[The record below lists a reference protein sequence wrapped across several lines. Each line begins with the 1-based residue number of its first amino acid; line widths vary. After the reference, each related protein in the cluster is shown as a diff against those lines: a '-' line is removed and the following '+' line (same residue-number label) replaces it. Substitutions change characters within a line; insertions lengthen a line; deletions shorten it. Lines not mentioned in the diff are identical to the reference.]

1 MSELDM
7 IMFELGLFG
16 VIILAVAYWAVLWLM
31 GRREDVLHGEYV
43 EGRQQADKPV
53 RSAIKPQPVRPI
65 FPEPPARPAYPARP
79 AVPPPPARAARPQHQ
94 TFQPERLQSLLNAIK
109 RDLDPLVP
117 K

>member
-1 MSELDM
+1 MAELDM
-7 IMFELGLFG
+7 NMFELGLFG

-31 GRREDVLHGEYV
+31 GRREDVLHGEFV

-65 FPEPPARPAYPARP
+65 FPEPPARPAFPP
-79 AVPPPPARAARPQHQ
+79 VPQPPPRAARRQQPT